1 MGGATIGNWQQES
14 YSHSAATVSES
25 SFLLLLLLLLVVL
38 LVIFAFLTV
47 MMTVELS
54 RIGREANEG
63 GWAGRPSN

>member
-25 SFLLLLLLLLVVL
+25 SFLLLLLLIVL
-38 LVIFAFLTV
+38 LVIFAVLTV

-54 RIGREANEG
+54 RIGREANKG

>member
-25 SFLLLLLLLLVVL
+25 SFLLLLLLVVL

-54 RIGREANEG
+54 RIGREANKG

>member
-25 SFLLLLLLLLVVL
+25 SFLLLLIVL
-38 LVIFAFLTV
+38 LVIFAVLTV

-54 RIGREANEG
+54 RIGREANKG

>member
-25 SFLLLLLLLLVVL
+25 SFVLLLLIIIVL

>member
-25 SFLLLLLLLLVVL
+25 SFLLLLIIVL

-54 RIGREANEG
+54 RIGREANKG

>member
-25 SFLLLLLLLLVVL
+25 SFLLLLLLIVL

-54 RIGREANEG
+54 RIGREANKG

>member
-25 SFLLLLLLLLVVL
+25 SFLLLLLLLIVL

-54 RIGREANEG
+54 RIGREANKG